1 MKVEFIKPFVNAAY
15 KVLQQEV
22 KVEEIEKGELNIVES
37 ASTSREVT
45 VMIGVTGDVQ
55 GIVLYGLTERTA
67 KLMVSAMTGE
77 RVPVFNRLVE
87 SAIAEMGNVITGLAS
102 ADLEQ
107 AGYVCRITPPTV
119 VVGRGAIISTVS
131 IPKLVIPLVT
141 PLGDLEISV
150 ALRENR

>member
-37 ASTSREVT
+37 TSTSREVT

-67 KLMVSAMTGE
+67 KLMVSALTGE

-87 SAIAEMGNVITGLAS
+87 SAIAEMGNMITGQAS

-107 AGYVCRITPPTV
+107 AGYICRITPPTV

-131 IPKLVIPLVT
+131 IPKLVIPLIT
-141 PLGDLEISV
+141 PLGDLEICV